1 MNKIETL
8 LDKENEKMDKETKNM
23 EHYWP
28 CIHIREED
36 ATSPNGHR
44 RISYDITTFNTEQ
57 LSELNSL
64 IMAINDHFP
73 KIKIWMTGERWEVQE
88 EQTANDE
95 KIKKLIEENEELNR
109 KMHHD
114 ALQQAISFPQ

>member
-1 MNKIETL
+1 MN
-8 LDKENEKMDKETKNM
+8 KETKNM

-28 CIHIREED
+28 CVHIQEED
-36 ATSPNGHR
+36 NTTSNGYR
-44 RISYDITTFNTEQ
+44 RMSYDITSFNTEQ

-64 IMAINDHFP
+64 IMAINDNFP
-73 KIKIWMTGERWEVQE
+73 KIKIWMTGEKWEVQE
-88 EQTANDE
+88 EQTVNDE

-109 KMHHD
+109 KMHDD